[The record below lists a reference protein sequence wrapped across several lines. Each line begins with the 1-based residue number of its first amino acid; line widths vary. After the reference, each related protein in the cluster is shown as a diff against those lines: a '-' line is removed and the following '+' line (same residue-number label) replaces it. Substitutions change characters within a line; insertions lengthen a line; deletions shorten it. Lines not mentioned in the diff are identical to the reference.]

1 MWHTFVGDDGVSGL
15 GCLMQIC
22 AAEGVTCT
30 PEFLLQIVKVCHHD
44 VRGLLNYL
52 QFWCQG
58 RHSTRSL
65 DIKDEDTRITQK
77 TQLNIEFPEVDPGT
91 LIALFALEAQ
101 HRLLPAYLPLSFP
114 CEVTVSIASR
124 LRERVSQVE
133 SEFNSIEQ
141 KKLEQQFVKKR
152 LLKKTKKFSDMS
164 IENLQEGTDAVEILT
179 EQESQLLET
188 PVKNLKEAK
197 TVARSP
203 ILRERVKRK
212 LAIVMSDSE
221 DDKDHHQE
229 NVRQTSSYHDNNKR
243 DCFDVGTDKLLTT
256 TIVDVEPSYSLEEPL
271 VGFKSMLKQA
281 DIACLHESITT
292 MWSQLR
298 KSKEEHGFCL
308 SSVSKDSF
316 PIISSV
322 YSLSENLSAC
332 DIMSCA
338 HSRKYMVYISFSWLL
353 NLIISLSCSCNSLC
367 SFYAFWIDKKEY
379 LCAASGRKHVHI
391 LFKNT

>member
-1 MWHTFVGDDGVSGL
+1 
-15 GCLMQIC
+15 MQPNHIII
-22 AAEGVTCT
+22 
-30 PEFLLQIVKVCHHD
+30 FM
-44 VRGLLNYL
+44 
-52 QFWCQG
+52 
-58 RHSTRSL
+58 
-65 DIKDEDTRITQK
+65 
-77 TQLNIEFPEVDPGT
+77 
-91 LIALFALEAQ
+91 
-101 HRLLPAYLPLSFP
+101 LS
-114 CEVTVSIASR
+114 R
-124 LRERVSQVE
+124 
-133 SEFNSIEQ
+133 EFNNIEQ

-179 EQESQLLET
+179 DQESQLLET

-271 VGFKSMLKQA
+271 EGFKSMLKQA

-353 NLIISLSCSCNSLC
+353 NLIISLSCSCSSLC